1 MMLTL
6 YKGINMKYILS
17 LVCVLFLVNP
27 ALANVGAGSIG
38 EIKGSGAIERGRDV
52 IEGNTGVN
60 VQMQDT
66 AVTANGTMRIDFIDE
81 TRVDITEH
89 SRLIIDEFVYDPA
102 NNVGSLSIK
111 ASLGGVRYAS
121 GQIAKR
127 YQQNVKIKT
136 PSATI
141 GVRGTD
147 FVMVVDEMGGSMIT
161 LLPSCDVT
169 GYCYTGEIE
178 VQTDAGFVVMNQ
190 AFQSTMT
197 SHRMQPPSPPL
208 LLDIDENQLNQLLLL
223 RKRNPYQEEEHEIRK
238 KSMAMYDFLGLDFL
252 EFDGL
257 SDDALNVDDIWV
269 TALDESDYLL
279 GELLYDML
287 DQLNAAL
294 MAIFKSELD
303 RQNEALLKEDTNVY
317 GFNPETGIRL
327 NKTGTGWHWSREDN
341 GGKNY
346 ISIKMHDQYGYSL
359 NVEQGDFATYDY
371 RLGTSTNNSIDINQ
385 SN

>member
-1 MMLTL
+1 MFRALLIVILTL
-6 YKGINMKYILS
+6 SINTTAS
-17 LVCVLFLVNP
+17 AAVP
-27 ALANVGAGSIG
+27 AGAIG
-38 EIKGSGAIERGRDV
+38 EIKGSGAIERGKET
-52 IEGNTGVN
+52 IEGTSGVGVEMN
-60 VQMQDT
+60 DT
-66 AVTANGTMRIDFIDE
+66 AVTANGRMRIDFKDE
-81 TRVDITEH
+81 TRVDLTEH
-89 SRLIIDEFVYDPA
+89 ARLTIDEFVYDPA
-102 NNVGSLSIK
+102 NDVGSLSIK
-111 ASLGGVRYAS
+111 ATLGGVRYAS

-238 KSMAMYDFLGLDFL
+238 RSMAMYDFLGLDFL

-269 TALDESDYLL
+269 TALDESDYYL
-279 GELLYDML
+279 GELLHDML

>member
-1 MMLTL
+1 MITAT
-6 YKGINMKYILS
+6 
-17 LVCVLFLVNP
+17 P
-27 ALANVGAGSIG
+27 ALANVDAGSIG
-38 EIKGSGAIERGRDV
+38 EVKGSGAIERGKDV

-66 AVTANGTMRIDFIDE
+66 AVTANGTMRIDFIDQ

-89 SRLIIDEFVYDPA
+89 SRLVIDEFVYDPA
-102 NNVGSLSIK
+102 NDVGSLSIK
-111 ASLGGVRYAS
+111 ATLGGVRYAS

-127 YQQNVKIKT
+127 YQQNVKIRT

-208 LLDIDENQLNQLLLL
+208 LIDIDESQLNQLLIL
-223 RKRNPYQEEEHEIRK
+223 RKRNPYQEEEHEIKRK
-238 KSMAMYDFLGLDFL
+238 TNAMYDFLGLDFL

-257 SDDALNVDDIWV
+257 NEDQLNVDDIWV
-269 TALDESDYLL
+269 TALDETDYLL
-279 GELLYDML
+279 GELLHDML

-303 RQNEALLKEDTNVY
+303 RQNELMLKPEDVGKY
-317 GFNPETGIRL
+317 GFDPDTGIRL
-327 NKTGTGWHWSREDN
+327 DKTGTGWHWTRNDN
-341 GGKNY
+341 GGNNY

-359 NVEQGDFATYDY
+359 NIEQGDFATYDY
-371 RLGTSTNNSIDINQ
+371 RLGTSTNNSIDIQQ